1 MIRNDAL
8 IPVGRLTYSKIS
20 NIIDSQMV
28 AKIISG
34 NNIMRM
40 LEYSVSEYPGFA
52 GSFLFVSG
60 IKFEFDHTKKP
71 RVQRVWVNK

>member
-1 MIRNDAL
+1 
-8 IPVGRLTYSKIS
+8 
-20 NIIDSQMV
+20 MV